1 MDPDEL
7 RGLLT
12 AIAIG
17 LLIGVVRERHPLQS
31 DAPHPGAPAA
41 GLRTHAMVAIAA
53 GVAAQIGLP
62 ALVATVLAVGAL
74 AVVSYLR
81 TREHDPGLTGEVAL
95 LVTALLA
102 ALAQTQTTVAAALAV
117 VAATLLFAKQPL
129 HRFARDIVSERE
141 VQDALLLAA
150 SALVVLPLLPD
161 EPVDPWGV
169 LVPSQLWKLVVL
181 VMTVGMLGHIAL
193 RAVGARWGLPVA
205 GFFAGFASSTA
216 AVAGFG
222 QHTRADASL
231 AAGAASAALLA
242 NLASLLLVMGILAT
256 AAPALLRASAWPLAA
271 AAGVLAIAAGF
282 GLRRQADAPS
292 LPNEPQARAF
302 KLSHGL
308 LLALVIAVVLV
319 LSAWLRTVFGD
330 MGALATAVL
339 VAVAELHAAAASIAQ
354 LSSAG
359 NLTMTH
365 AQWGV
370 AGLLASSAIAKTALA
385 FASGNRRYGLI
396 VGGGLIGMAVAC
408 AAVTG
413 VVIASA

>member
-7 RGLLT
+7 RGLIT

-17 LLIGVVRERHPLQS
+17 LLIGVVRERHAVQS
-31 DAPHPGAPAA
+31 GAPHPGAPAA
-41 GLRTHAMVAIAA
+41 GLRTHAMVAIAT
-53 GVAAQIGLP
+53 GVATQIGLP

-81 TREHDPGLTGEVAL
+81 TRDHDPGLTGEVAL

-222 QHTRADASL
+222 QRTREDATL
-231 AAGAASAALLA
+231 TAGAASAALLA
-242 NLASLLLVMGILAT
+242 NLASLLLVVGILAT
-256 AAPALLRASAWPLAA
+256 VAPALVRASAWPLAA
-271 AAGVLAIAAGF
+271 AAGVLAIAAGV
-282 GLRRQADAPS
+282 GLRHQGDAS
-292 LPNEPQARAF
+292 ALPNEPEARAF
-302 KLSHGL
+302 KLRHGL

-319 LSAWLRTVFGD
+319 LSAWLRSVFGD

-339 VAVAELHAAAASIAQ
+339 VAVAELHAAAASVAQ

-359 NLTMTH
+359 TLSMAH

-385 FASGNRRYGLI
+385 FASGNRRYALWVGAGL
-396 VGGGLIGMAVAC
+396 VAMALAC
-408 AAVTG
+408 GVTTALVTLAG
-413 VVIASA
+413 